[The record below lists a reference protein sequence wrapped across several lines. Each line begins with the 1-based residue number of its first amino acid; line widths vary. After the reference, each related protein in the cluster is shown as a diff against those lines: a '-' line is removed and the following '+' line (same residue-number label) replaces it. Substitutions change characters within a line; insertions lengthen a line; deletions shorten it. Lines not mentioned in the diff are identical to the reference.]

1 MDSLPKKEAK
11 LKAARYCA
19 YQERTQ
25 QQVREKL
32 QTLLFDED
40 LIEEIIAELITENF
54 ISEERFAKSFTSGKF
69 RLKKWGRN
77 KILMHLRQKGL
88 TDYCIREGM
97 KEIDEGD
104 YREQIR
110 NLIQAKFESLKIE
123 DTFQKK
129 DRVSK
134 YLISRGYEPDL
145 VWENLDDLYPR

>member
-1 MDSLPKKEAK
+1 MESLPKKEAK
-11 LKAARYCA
+11 LKAARFCA

-32 QTLLFDED
+32 QKILFDED

-77 KILMHLRQKGL
+77 KILMHLKQKGL

-97 KEIDEGD
+97 KEIDEEV
-104 YREQIR
+104 YQEQIR
-110 NLIQAKFESLKIE
+110 ELILKKYDSLNSNNS
-123 DTFQKK
+123 FQKK
-129 DRVSK
+129 DKVSK
-134 YLISRGYEPDL
+134 YLIGRGYEPEL
-145 VWENLDDLYPR
+145 VWKNLDDLYPR

>member
-1 MDSLPKKEAK
+1 
-11 LKAARYCA
+11 
-19 YQERTQ
+19 
-25 QQVREKL
+25 
-32 QTLLFDED
+32 
-40 LIEEIIAELITENF
+40 
-54 ISEERFAKSFTSGKF
+54 
-69 RLKKWGRN
+69 
-77 KILMHLRQKGL
+77 MHLRQKGL